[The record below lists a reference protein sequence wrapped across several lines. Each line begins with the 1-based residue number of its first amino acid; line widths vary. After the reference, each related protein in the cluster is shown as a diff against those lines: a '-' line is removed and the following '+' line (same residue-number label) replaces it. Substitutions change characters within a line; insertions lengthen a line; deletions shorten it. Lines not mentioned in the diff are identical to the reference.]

1 MLAWRK
7 LSYLENVCR
16 SSLFILFICFLEK
29 LLFYKLLFLI
39 LFVHGY
45 IDLVILPWGWQ
56 YDSQVIPHLEDQSI
70 KKGTERLTI
79 LVRWMYEK
87 PYSYISSIASKF
99 MNFSLSMIWIL
110 PPASGLA
117 KLPLDNTSKPSSPS
131 SRMPL
136 TSSYTFS
143 PLFSSNFIDE
153 FLPLLEDTPF
163 LLDLSQ
169 SLARWYSYFLET
181 LFYEHHIRFESVM
194 RGFLYLYEWILLV
207 SHSFLTESVW

>member
-7 LSYLENVCR
+7 LSYLENVSR
-16 SSLFILFICFLEK
+16 SSLFLLFLCFLEK
-29 LLFYKLLFLI
+29 LLLDKLLFLI

-87 PYSYISSIASKF
+87 PYSYISSTASKF

-143 PLFSSNFIDE
+143 PLF
-153 FLPLLEDTPF
+153 FLSILSMNSYLFLSKPPF
-163 LLDLSQ
+163 
-169 SLARWYSYFLET
+169 FLICPKAWPDGT
-181 LFYEHHIRFESVM
+181 LI
-194 RGFLYLYEWILLV
+194 FLR
-207 SHSFLTESVW
+207 HSFMNIIYVLNPSWEGFYICMNESF